1 MRKKIFL
8 LFALLCAV
16 AQGAWAADRNYEY
29 PTKTKPN
36 FYAEYGGKSKVVVIN
51 TPAELAYITAH
62 FSEGSDYNDNK
73 DWYELDYYLNA
84 DIDMGTEYSWLPLGR
99 ESFWVKDYEGTFW
112 GNGHTIKYKTWDLD
126 EENQGLFSTI
136 HLWGKVYDVNV
147 ICSIDTDKKIVGGIA
162 GENWGLIQNCTA
174 TVDIRCHDHNIV
186 GGIIG
191 YLHSSA
197 TVKDCHV
204 MGRIECTG
212 ASGGVG
218 GIAGRTSD
226 DGESTI
232 RNCWV
237 EADIIT
243 ENAPSLHNADVGG
256 IAGESFSEIQYCCMT
271 GNVTNTGEG
280 NDVAGITGANNKTI
294 SHCTFYG
301 TVSVNHDQKN
311 KYIGGDAPVATD
323 DHLFDT
329 FNQGE
334 YDAAVAAGMDLYARA
349 IKYTHAINVN
359 IVGLSAVE
367 VSAGGE
373 TGIPGW
379 HPGETITLTRKSSI
393 PVKSVTVTDADGN
406 NVSVSGNETSGY
418 TFTMPNKSVSVAF
431 VFDFANWPTEG
442 EGTEYDPY
450 LLSSAEQWHYFAHN
464 VLLGR
469 SYSGKVIK
477 LDNDISVT
485 QSVGGYQADDNYQP
499 FSGIFDG
506 GGHTLTVHLSNQS
519 RFGAPFKCVSGATIK
534 NLHPAGTISGVGNAD
549 GKLLAGLVGVS
560 FGNTLIK
567 GCRSSVTLTTD
578 FGTDAAMAGFVAGT
592 KGGKLTVVGCVFDG
606 EMTGS
611 SNTRCAGIAGYEYGG
626 TTTAIEDCLFA
637 PKTLTVSTDD
647 DGYAK
652 TLIRDDTDFSI
663 YNCYYTQV
671 LGAAQGR
678 ECSTPT
684 NDPGNIGS
692 LEYDYGMVTAYD
704 NAIFFDGKYCV
715 APSATSVIQPENE
728 WDAVCWQTQTTQAD
742 WTLLD
747 AASTTGKT
755 LGAAGTTTY
764 YRIAQ
769 NLNFSNTNAG
779 GSGLTVQGTV
789 YLYIPSGL
797 TLTSTGANASG
808 LTGAGA
814 GVELAAGNTLYLVGS
829 GTLNATGGNA
839 ANGGNGNSGTDA
851 TGYDGDW
858 TQTGTGGNGGNG
870 GGGAGAG
877 IGTRGG
883 NGGNGGSGGSGYR
896 YDDGAQDDAE
906 NGTNG
911 SAGTAGA
918 TAGAMGT
925 LYVNKVYQQAA
936 AVTVNATGGAAGSSG
951 SGGGRGR
958 GYAYDGYSYNVTV
971 AGGGGGG
978 AGGFGGAASNIG
990 TGGPGGGGGGG
1001 GAGGAQD
1008 WRPNSKGGVYDVTAY
1023 GGKGGKNADGTS
1035 AADGAEAP
1043 TTGTAQSQGWVTVE
1057 NGSFSSS
1064 DWNPASGDASFGNGG
1079 SGGGCGNASNVG
1091 TAQRVWGSLV
1101 MGSGTE
1107 ADPYQ
1112 IKCAADFDQLAANV
1126 NSGATYEN
1134 KHFVLVN
1141 NGISVTTMVGTDD
1154 TNSFQGT
1161 FDGDAHTLTFNK
1173 GTAETPFA
1181 EEYCAPFR
1189 HVKNAT
1195 IKNLHV
1201 AGTIYTSAKKAAGI
1215 VGESHGGLTI
1225 TGCLCSVNINSSVS
1239 GDGSHGGLVS
1249 TLSGSGNTI
1258 LIDKC
1263 VFDGSFATT
1272 AGTIGCGGFIAWPVY
1287 NTPTISN
1294 SLMKPSSVDA
1304 GMLGST
1310 FCRVYNE
1317 PAITGCLFVATEN
1330 LPTDQGTKAYVFDSA
1345 PAQYSEYSWDLGVL
1359 VQAEPNCIFYDGT
1372 YYVVSATVTLA
1383 DNSDNSTLLAG
1394 SAGQLANVTL
1404 AGRTLYRDGDWNT
1417 LCLPFD
1423 LVLAGSA
1430 LDGATARPL
1439 TSASISGTTLN
1450 LTFGDAVDELVAGT
1464 PYIIKWDAAAEDIVN
1479 PVFECVIISTA
1490 KHDYDTNDYYDVTTA
1505 DRVRFLG
1512 TYASQSFGKEDKS
1525 ILFMGAENT
1534 LYYPLD
1540 GASIGAQRAYFK
1552 IGEDGATARQLTAF
1566 SIDFFDEQSGE
1577 AERGDDDSTQG
1588 VTTPLSSREGYGG
1601 ASSAREGGAGGEAWY
1616 TLDGRRLQG
1625 KPSRAGVYIYEGLK
1639 RVVK

>member
-1 MRKKIFL
+1 M
-8 LFALLCAV
+8 
-16 AQGAWAADRNYEY
+16 
-29 PTKTKPN
+29 
-36 FYAEYGGKSKVVVIN
+36 S
-51 TPAELAYITAH
+51 
-62 FSEGSDYNDNK
+62 
-73 DWYELDYYLNA
+73 
-84 DIDMGTEYSWLPLGR
+84 
-99 ESFWVKDYEGTFW
+99 
-112 GNGHTIKYKTWDLD
+112 GNI
-126 EENQGLFSTI
+126 ECNQAS
-136 HLWGKVYDVNV
+136 N
-147 ICSIDTDKKIVGGIA
+147 VGGIA
-162 GENWGLIQNCTA
+162 GGNSNIIQSCWVSGNVSSKSDSDDA
-174 TVDIRCHDHNIV
+174 NLGGIV
-186 GGIIG
+186 GYNGQ
-191 YLHSSA
+191 
-197 TVKDCHV
+197 K
-204 MGRIECTG
+204 IE
-212 ASGGVG
+212 
-218 GIAGRTSD
+218 
-226 DGESTI
+226 
-232 RNCWV
+232 
-237 EADIIT
+237 
-243 ENAPSLHNADVGG
+243 
-256 IAGESFSEIQYCCMT
+256 YCCMT
-271 GNVTNTGEG
+271 GNVTNTGNSSSVG
-280 NDVAGITGANNKTI
+280 GIAGCNIRGSEASGTI
-294 SHCTFYG
+294 HHCTFYG
-301 TVSVNHDQKN
+301 TVTVNPGQYN
-311 KYIGGDAPVATD
+311 KYVGYITNFSD
-323 DHLFDT
+323 DKVSELFDT

-334 YDAAVAAGMDLYARA
+334 YDAASGNDLYRQA

-359 IVGLSAVE
+359 IVGLSEVE

-393 PVKSVTVTDADGN
+393 PVKSVTVKDADGN
-406 NVSVSGNETSGY
+406 NVSVGGNETSGY

-477 LDNDISVT
+477 LANDISVNL
-485 QSVGGYQADDNYQP
+485 SVGSCNAANETDYKP
-499 FSGIFDG
+499 FSGTFDG
-506 GGHTLTVHLSNQS
+506 DDHTLTINLSNQS
-519 RFGAPFKCVSGATIK
+519 RFGAPFKCVEGATIRY
-534 NLHPAGTISGVGNAD
+534 LRTAGTVDGTGNEN
-549 GKLLAGLVGVS
+549 GKLLSGLVGIS
-560 FGNTLIK
+560 FGSTTIT
-567 GCRSSVTLTTD
+567 GCISSVTLTTD
-578 FGTDAAMAGFVAGT
+578 FGARGYIDAAMAGFVAGT
-592 KGGKLTVVGCVFDG
+592 VGGSLTVEGCVFDG
-606 EMTGS
+606 SMTGA
-611 SNTRCAGIAGYEYGG
+611 NNQRCAGISGYEYSDVGKG
-626 TTTAIEDCLFA
+626 STTTNISDCVFA
-637 PKTLTVSTDD
+637 PKTLTVSTVDE
-647 DGYAK
+647 GYTK
-652 TLIRDDTDFSI
+652 TITRDADATLTR
-663 YNCYYTQV
+663 CYYTLP
-671 LGAAQGR
+671 LGAVQGT
-678 ECSTPT
+678 EASTPT
-684 NDPGNIGS
+684 SDPGNIG
-692 LEYDYGMVTAYD
+692 DWMTVYGMVTAYE

-747 AASTTGKT
+747 AGSTTGKT
-755 LGAAGTTTY
+755 LGTAGTKTY

-769 NLNFSNTNAG
+769 NLNFSNSTAG

-797 TLTSTGANASG
+797 TIACTGANASG

-839 ANGGNGNSGTDA
+839 ANGGNGGSGTDA
-851 TGYDGDW
+851 TGDAGDW
-858 TQTGTGGNGGNG
+858 TQTGTGGNGGH

-883 NGGNGGSGGSGYR
+883 NGGSGGSGGAGYK
-896 YDDGAQDDAE
+896 YE
-906 NGTNG
+906 EWTTHNGTDGTAG
-911 SAGTAGA
+911 SAGA

-925 LYVNKVYQQAA
+925 LYVNKVYQQTA

-958 GYAYDGYSYNVTV
+958 GYAWDGYSYNYTV

-1008 WRPNSKGGVYDVTAY
+1008 YRSNSKGGVYDVTAY

-1035 AADGAEAP
+1035 AADGAEAA
-1043 TTGTAQSQGWVTVE
+1043 TTGTAYDAGWVTVD

-1091 TAQRVWGSLV
+1091 AAQRVWGSLV

-1126 NSGATYEN
+1126 NSGATYEG

-1154 TNSFQGT
+1154 TNSFRGT

-1173 GTAETPFA
+1173 GTAETSFA

-1225 TGCLCSVNINSSVS
+1225 TGCLSSVNINSSVS

-1272 AGTIGCGGFIAWPVY
+1272 NGTIGCGGFIAWPVY

-1310 FCRVYNE
+1310 FCRVNNE
-1317 PAITGCLFVATEN
+1317 PSITGCLFVATEN

-1359 VQAEPNCIFYDGT
+1359 VQAEPNCIFCDET

-1383 DNSDNSTLLAG
+1383 ENSDNSTLLAG
-1394 SAGQLANVTL
+1394 VAGQLANVTL

-1423 LVLAGSA
+1423 LVLEGSA
-1430 LDGATARPL
+1430 LEGATARPL
-1439 TSASISGTTLN
+1439 IAASITGTTLN

-1464 PYIIKWDAAAEDIVN
+1464 PYIIKWAAAAENIVN
-1479 PVFECVIISTA
+1479 PVFECVVISTA
-1490 KHDYDTNDYYDVTTA
+1490 KHDYDSDEYYDVTTA

-1512 TYASQSFGKEDKS
+1512 TYASQSFDGEDKS
-1525 ILFMGAENT
+1525 ILFMGGDNT
-1534 LYYPLD
+1534 LYYPLSS
-1540 GASIGAQRAYFK
+1540 ASIGAQRAYFK
-1552 IGEDGATARQLTAF
+1552 IGEDNAPARQLAAF
-1566 SIDFFDEQSGE
+1566 HINF
-1577 AERGDDDSTQG
+1577 GDDRPTLVSLPSG
-1588 VTTPLSSREGYGG
+1588 RE
-1601 ASSAREGGAGGEAWY
+1601 AAGAWY
-1616 TLDGRRLQG
+1616 DLSGRKLPG
-1625 KPSRAGVYIYEGLK
+1625 KPSHAGVYINKG
-1639 RVVK
+1639 VKVIIK